1 MTLQAVGESL
11 HIEEAVL
18 KEYEKNGL
26 LQTSQ
31 AKNGTSDYP
40 ESELPY
46 IAHLYRLQKSGMDLH
61 MLKQFVN
68 ILGKSPSMAA
78 EQIRLL
84 RKCRFRLLDE
94 IHVKQQSL
102 DHIDYLIQEIK
113 ENKGGIIL

>member
-1 MTLQAVGESL
+1 MNLQAVGESL
-11 HIEEAVL
+11 NIEEAVL

-26 LQTSQ
+26 LQADRTE
-31 AKNGTSDYP
+31 NGTTDYP

-61 MLKQFVN
+61 MLRQFVA
-68 ILGKSPSMAA
+68 LLEKGSGRAA
-78 EQIRLL
+78 DQIRLL

-94 IHVKQQSL
+94 IHGKQQSL

-113 ENKGGIIL
+113 ENKGGILL